1 MFGYTT
7 DQYSFTFPRGLTA
20 FYSLEDDIIRFRSPQ
35 EWKLVKY
42 NFICSFYNLL
52 LVDVVLAKKRQW
64 VRHLLH
70 SLAFRSN
77 SSPGSSLFSILP
89 TLPTA
94 DPRNAIRAH
103 IFSRSTTT
111 FAELCVFLLIRSSI
125 DPTFCGICVCGP
137 LQFKLQF
144 ISYIGAVRS
153 SIDPICGSFLRG
165 FAHVSKVGFVHPVFI
180 LYFFAK
186 NQHDTWNLAL
196 SRYVL
201 ILLVL
206 ELSVRALKQSKRV
219 FFRRASLFVA
229 PLTLVNWRATR
240 MACLRLQPAWF

>member
-1 MFGYTT
+1 MLYWRRSDNGSAIFFTHSRSVRT
-7 DQYSFTFPRGLTA
+7 RPQVLSFSNITH
-20 FYSLEDDIIRFRSPQ
+20 
-35 EWKLVKY
+35 
-42 NFICSFYNLL
+42 CSY
-52 LVDVVLAKKRQW
+52 R
-64 VRHLLH
+64 
-70 SLAFRSN
+70 
-77 SSPGSSLFSILP
+77 
-89 TLPTA
+89 
-94 DPRNAIRAH
+94 PRNAIRAQ

-137 LQFKLQF
+137 LQFKRQF

-153 SIDPICGSFLRG
+153 SIDPICCSFLRG

-201 ILLVL
+201 ILSVL
-206 ELSVRALKQSKRV
+206 ELNVRALKQRKRV
-219 FFRRASLFVA
+219 FFSRASLFVA
-229 PLTLVNWRATR
+229 PLTLVNWRPTR
-240 MACLRLQPAWF
+240 MACLRQQPAWF